1 MRTALRAAA
10 AWRALC
16 TCATRSEPNF
26 LAVATRRGLSCTR
39 GWLRHLG
46 RKQAGSAFS
55 QLAQPS
61 ASWLSSGSFQRE
73 ILYEILSQAARSLGQ
88 PRPAS
93 ASLGQ
98 SAARVALAGHARAC
112 SRHRMPPR
120 RQQRLG
126 TRVVVVEHGVRA
138 GQCQRHPV
146 GEEGVH
152 VRLPASASASAS
164 ASATARW
171 QANSGSGSRVV
182 GVGVARCCARRQ
194 ARRWHGLRS
203 SGVGAPRFRSGRPSS
218 TARGAPLRRAV
229 AESSRRLRPNRRQ
242 PTRLPPTR
250 RARRARQRCGWRRSQ
265 APGAS
270 HDCCGCAAAAV
281 APLRCGCAG
290 CSAAPA
296 LLHGQFAR
304 VSPRR
309 ADQTVAR
316 ACSGATES
324 GDCCSSGVGQPR

>member
-1 MRTALRAAA
+1 MVRWSPVWRRAHRVEGCGGVARVVHVRDEERAKLLGGGHAA
-10 AWRALC
+10 RALVH
-16 TCATRSEPNF
+16 AWVVAPPRS
-26 LAVATRRGLSCTR
+26 
-39 GWLRHLG
+39 
-46 RKQAGSAFS
+46 K
-55 QLAQPS
+55 
-61 ASWLSSGSFQRE
+61 ASWLSLQPAGSPVAPF
-73 ILYEILSQAARSLGQ
+73 SARYYTRSCLRLRGAWASLDQ

-93 ASLGQ
+93 ASQPLGSRWPAMLGLVLDIACRRGGSSG
-98 SAARVALAGHARAC
+98 SARAWSLLSTACVPGSVNAIQLERKASTYACQRARARVRRRGGRQAAGR
-112 SRHRMPPR
+112 
-120 RQQRLG
+120 G
-126 TRVVVVEHGVRA
+126 A
-138 GQCQRHPV
+138 G
-146 GEEGVH
+146 
-152 VRLPASASASAS
+152 
-164 ASATARW
+164 W
-171 QANSGSGSRVV
+171 SGSGSRAAVL
-182 GVGVARCCARRQ
+182 GRQ

-203 SGVGAPRFRSGRPSS
+203 SGAGAPRFRSGRPSS
-218 TARGAPLRRAV
+218 TARGAPPRRAV
-229 AESSRRLRPNRRQ
+229 AESSRRLCPTRRQ